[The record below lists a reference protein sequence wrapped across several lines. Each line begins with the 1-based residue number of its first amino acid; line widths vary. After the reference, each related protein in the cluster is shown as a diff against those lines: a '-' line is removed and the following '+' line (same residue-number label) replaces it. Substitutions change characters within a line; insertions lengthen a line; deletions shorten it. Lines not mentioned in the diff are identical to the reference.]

1 MIEEEKMFVEI
12 NEKEFKISNIKEYGI
27 GHGVIEVEVDDEEN
41 IKSLEKGMRKW
52 TLLFSALMGK
62 DISSELNKK
71 KIIKRK
77 TTYVYISTY
86 TGDNHQF
93 TGTERQ
99 ISNWICTL
107 RKEVGKR
114 AVMKDRIQN

>member
-12 NEKEFKISNIKEYGI
+12 NKKEFKISNIKEYGI
-27 GHGVIEVEVDDEEN
+27 GHGVIEIEVDDEDN
-41 IKSLEKGMRKW
+41 IKSLEKGTRKW
-52 TLLFSALMGK
+52 KLLLSALMGN
-62 DISSELNKK
+62 DISGELNKK
-71 KIIKRK
+71 KILKKK

-93 TGTERQ
+93 TGTEGQ
-99 ISNWICTL
+99 ISKWICTL

-114 AVMKDRIQN
+114 AVMKDRIQS